1 MTAWTWLAAAA
12 AAVAGWLGPTAGR
25 LGGCARV
32 RSLARGPAD
41 RAARRKHRL
50 REHLRDA
57 LAERS
62 DPHGTAEVAALVSAV
77 GVHLRAG
84 ASPVS
89 ALESALQEA
98 APGPTN
104 RGLARV
110 VELVHLG
117 ASPSGALASVGVGHR
132 ALGWLAACW
141 RITEATGAP
150 LAPVAE
156 RLANAL
162 REQLAHDR
170 AVQAEL
176 AGARASARLLGAL
189 PLVGLA
195 MGEALGAG
203 PVHVLL
209 WTPAGRGCLLTGVGL
224 EWIGLRWSRAIV
236 TAARHAR

>member
-1 MTAWTWLAAAA
+1 M
-12 AAVAGWLGPTAGR
+12 
-25 LGGCARV
+25 
-32 RSLARGPAD
+32 
-41 RAARRKHRL
+41 
-50 REHLRDA
+50 
-57 LAERS
+57 
-62 DPHGTAEVAALVSAV
+62 
-77 GVHLRAG
+77 
-84 ASPVS
+84 
-89 ALESALQEA
+89 
-98 APGPTN
+98 
-104 RGLARV
+104 
-110 VELVHLG
+110 
-117 ASPSGALASVGVGHR
+117 GVGHR